1 MFFCG
6 INEEFNHAA
15 CSVPRM
21 TRPETPTEAARALAR
36 LPLFEGVDERTM
48 EETAAVTTWRGLKKR
63 QQVLSKGAAGDHL
76 LFLASGR
83 LQVLDVT
90 ESGREIGLNLLMPGD
105 YFGELS
111 IIDGQPR
118 SASVVAIENSVVALV
133 PKAQAWQLF
142 RHNPLVAERILNGLA
157 ARLRGASVYQT
168 ILCLPNASQRVYA
181 LVLRLCKVAPGG
193 LVVVDYPPKQQALAI
208 MANTSRESV
217 SRALKVLTD
226 RRIVEKDRHRL
237 IVRDRKALEK
247 LAAQE
252 GH

>member
-1 MFFCG
+1 MK
-6 INEEFNHAA
+6 
-15 CSVPRM
+15 
-21 TRPETPTEAARALAR
+21 RPENTAEAARALGS
-36 LPLFEGVDERTM
+36 LPLFEGVDARTLD
-48 EETAAVTTWRGLKKR
+48 ETASLTTWRELKKR

-76 LFLASGR
+76 LFLVTGR

-118 SASVVAIENSVVALV
+118 SASVVAMENSLVALV
-133 PKAQAWQLF
+133 PKAQAWELF
-142 RHNPLVAERILNGLA
+142 RHNPLVAERILLGLA
-157 ARLRGASVYQT
+157 SRLRGASVYQT

-181 LVLRLCKVAPGG
+181 LLLRLCKVAPGG
-193 LVVVDYPPKQQALAI
+193 LVVIDHPPKQQALAI

-217 SRALKVLTD
+217 SRALKVLVD
-226 RRIVEKDRHRL
+226 GHVVDKDHHRL
-237 IVRDRKALEK
+237 IVRDRTALER

-252 GH
+252 AA

>member
-1 MFFCG
+1 M
-6 INEEFNHAA
+6 N
-15 CSVPRM
+15 
-21 TRPETPTEAARALAR
+21 RPESTAESSRLLAR
-36 LPLFEGVDERTM
+36 LPLFEGVDARTLA
-48 EETAAVTTWRGLKKR
+48 ETAAVTTWRELKKR

-76 LFLASGR
+76 LFLVSGR

-118 SASVVAIENSVVALV
+118 SASVVAMENSLVALL

-142 RHNPLVAERILNGLA
+142 RHNPLVAERILLGLA
-157 ARLRGASVYQT
+157 ARLRGASVYQM

-181 LVLRLCKVAPGG
+181 LLLRLCKVAPGG
-193 LVVVDYPPKQQALAI
+193 LVVIDHPPKQQALAI

-217 SRALKVLTD
+217 SRAIKVLTD
-226 RRIVEKDRHRL
+226 GNIVEKDHHRL
-237 IVRDRKALEK
+237 IVRDRKALERF
-247 LAAQE
+247 AAQE
-252 GH
+252 TT

>member
-1 MFFCG
+1 M
-6 INEEFNHAA
+6 N
-15 CSVPRM
+15 
-21 TRPETPTEAARALAR
+21 RPENTVEAARALGK
-36 LPLFEGVDERTM
+36 LPLFEGVDMRTL
-48 EETAAVTTWRGLKKR
+48 EETAALSTWRELKKR

-76 LFLASGR
+76 LFLISGR

-118 SASVVAIENSVVALV
+118 SASVVAIEASLVALV

-142 RHNPLVAERILNGLA
+142 RHDPLVAERILVGLT

-181 LVLRLCKVAPGG
+181 LLLRLCKTVPGG
-193 LVVVDYPPKQQALAI
+193 LVVVDHPPKQQALAI

-217 SRALKVLTD
+217 SRAIKVLLD
-226 RRIVEKDRHRL
+226 ERIVEKDHHRL
-237 IVRDRKALEK
+237 IVRNRAALER
-247 LAAQE
+247 LAWQDTP
-252 GH
+252 